1 MNNLVLYMLVA
12 VTIGMIIYF
21 LKRKQNTENLEISS
35 DLSIREE
42 RNVSKE
48 FLELI
53 PKIEQIDLVNI
64 HQNNLIKI
72 EDPGVISKINA
83 SFPKITSIA
92 TNSILK
98 KGLKNSEKIL
108 NDGNVYKVI
117 IPSGSVLD
125 KSKSMPGAFRATIH
139 TGPKFSGQANL
150 KKIDTSKINNLNEV
164 SNIAS
169 VANNV
174 MNVASMVVGQYY
186 MAEIDNKMAEIN
198 DNLNKIVN
206 FQDREYKSR
215 VISIFAKVKK
225 ISNFSTDLMDN
236 DEIRFN
242 AINSLNRY
250 EDEVVVLLQQA
261 NITINDLTNQ
271 GKIKSLED
279 YQGIVT
285 ELNVYTNYQK
295 YLILTLEE
303 ISRLSYILHKGM
315 VDEEMSFSI
324 YKTYFEQ
331 TIETRNKLIEWH
343 KNQSIKLNIL
353 LNENKIEKGSF
364 GKFLGTVNINW
375 RYKELPPGMQ
385 NIIVSQMEEIQNPQ
399 YDNSM
404 LLKND
409 VEIIIKDGEYY
420 YHRNV

>member
-1 MNNLVLYMLVA
+1 
-12 VTIGMIIYF
+12 
-21 LKRKQNTENLEISS
+21 
-35 DLSIREE
+35 
-42 RNVSKE
+42 
-48 FLELI
+48 
-53 PKIEQIDLVNI
+53 
-64 HQNNLIKI
+64 
-72 EDPGVISKINA
+72 
-83 SFPKITSIA
+83 
-92 TNSILK
+92 
-98 KGLKNSEKIL
+98 
-108 NDGNVYKVI
+108 
-117 IPSGSVLD
+117 
-125 KSKSMPGAFRATIH
+125 
-139 TGPKFSGQANL
+139 
-150 KKIDTSKINNLNEV
+150 
-164 SNIAS
+164 
-169 VANNV
+169 
-174 MNVASMVVGQYY
+174 
-186 MAEIDNKMAEIN
+186 
-198 DNLNKIVN
+198 
-206 FQDREYKSR
+206 
-215 VISIFAKVKK
+215 
-225 ISNFSTDLMDN
+225 MDN

-271 GKIKSLED
+271 VKIKSLED

-353 LNENKIEKGSF
+353 LSENKIEKGSF